1 MKANGIRRVVTSP
14 GATNVTFVGS
24 LQNDDFFELY
34 SCVDERSAAY
44 MAVGLAAETKEPV
57 ALSCTGATSSRN
69 YMPALTD
76 AYYRRLPVLAVTS
89 SQRLIHVGQM
99 VAQVTDRSTPPA
111 DTVVKS
117 FQIDTVESSNDETQ
131 ATIQANE
138 AVSRLSLNGGGPV
151 HINLIT
157 VYSRDFSV
165 RHLPPARILHR
176 VDRGMDFPALPQGR
190 IAIFVGSHKRFTDA
204 ETGAI
209 DAFCSTHDA
218 VVFCDAA
225 SNYYGRYRM
234 QLALPLAQE
243 NHDSP
248 LMHPDLL
255 IHIGE
260 ITGDYTAGRL
270 ACKNVWR
277 VSKDGTF
284 RDFFHGLT
292 HLFNM
297 SEREFFCHYAASGTD
312 NHSYLDACRAEYDM
326 TASKIPELPFSN
338 GWIAQH
344 TAHRIPAGSHVQLG
358 ILNSLRHWNFF
369 PFADG
374 VTSQVNVGG
383 FGIDG
388 CVSSLVG
395 ASLVHPD
402 RLYFGIFGDLAFFY
416 DINVITSASIN
427 NNLRIMVVNNGKG
440 TEFRNYN
447 HIAQTFGDDADK
459 YMAAAGHFGNRSR
472 QVLRHVAG
480 NCGFEYI
487 TASNKQEYLAA
498 VGRWLSPTVTDRP
511 MLFEVF
517 TDSEDENAA
526 LYALCHIRNSK
537 KYILKHKVRT
547 LANCILGEHG
557 VGAIKRFLANR

>member
-24 LQNDDFFELY
+24 IQNDSFFELY

-44 MAVGLAAETKEPV
+44 MAAGLAAETMQPV
-57 ALSCTGATSSRN
+57 VLSCTGATSSRN

-76 AYYRRLPVLAVTS
+76 AYYRHLPVLAVTS
-89 SQRLIHVGQM
+89 SQRLSRVGQM

-117 FQIDTVESSNDETQ
+117 FQIDTVESPDGEAH

-151 HINLIT
+151 HVNLIT

-176 VDRGMDFPALPQGR
+176 VDRGMEFPPLPQGR
-190 IAIFVGSHKRFTDA
+190 IAIFVGSHKRFTDD
-204 ETGAI
+204 ETDVV

-225 SNYYGRYRM
+225 SNYYGRYRI

-243 NHDSP
+243 NYDSS
-248 LMHPDLL
+248 LMHSDLL

-270 ACKNVWR
+270 ARKQVWR
-277 VSKDGTF
+277 VSEDGTY
-284 RDFFHGLT
+284 RDFFHCLT

-297 SEREFFCHYAASGTD
+297 SESEFFSHYAVSGTD
-312 NHSYLDACRAEYDM
+312 KHSYLDACRAEYDM
-326 TASKIPELPFSN
+326 TASRIPELPFSN
-338 GWIAQH
+338 GWIARH

-402 RLYFGIFGDLAFFY
+402 KLYFGIFGDLAFFY

-427 NNLRIMVVNNGKG
+427 KKLRIMVINNGKG

-447 HIAQTFGDDADK
+447 HIAQIFGDDADK
-459 YMAAAGHFGNRSR
+459 YMAAAGHFGNKSQ
-472 QVLRHVAG
+472 QVLCHVAE

-498 VGRWLSPTVTDRP
+498 VGRWLTPEVTSRP

-517 TDSEDENAA
+517 TDSRDENAA
-526 LYALCHIRNSK
+526 LYALCHIRSSK
-537 KYILKHKVRT
+537 NYVLKHKVKT
-547 LANCILGEHG
+547 LAKGILGEAG
-557 VGAIKRFLANR
+557 VRVIRDFLKI